1 MQAIYIMWLRQI
13 KRYFRTKSRVIGS
26 LGQPVLFLL
35 VFSMGFG
42 PIFARAGEGNYID
55 YLAPG
60 IIGQSIL
67 FLSVFF
73 GIEIIWDRQFG
84 FLKEVL
90 VAPVSRLK
98 IMIGRTV
105 GGATI
110 AMIQGLMVLMLAM
123 LVGFRIENAL
133 QLPLAL
139 VFMLLISLLFTA
151 FGTAM
156 ASMLTDMHAFQLVMN
171 FVIMPT
177 FFLSG
182 ALFPLKGIP
191 KTLGVIVRLN
201 PLTYGIDGLRASL
214 GGVASFGLPMD
225 LAVLSATTG
234 LILILG
240 AYLFSKI
247 QV

>member
-1 MQAIYIMWLRQI
+1 MDAIYIMWLRQI
-13 KRYFRTKSRVIGS
+13 KRYYRTTTRVVGS
-26 LGQPVLFLL
+26 LGQPILFLV
-35 VFSMGFG
+35 VFSLGFG
-42 PIFARAGEGNYID
+42 PIFARAGEGKYID

-90 VAPVSRLK
+90 VAPVSRLT

-110 AMIQGLMVLMLAM
+110 AMIQGLIVLLLAT
-123 LVGFRIENAL
+123 LVGFHLNSL
-133 QLPLAL
+133 WDLPLAL
-139 VFMLLISLLFTA
+139 LFMLLISTIFTA

-156 ASMLTDMHAFQLVMN
+156 ASVLTDMHSFQLVMN
-171 FVIMPT
+171 FIIMPT

-182 ALFPLKGIP
+182 ALFPLKGVP
-191 KTLGVIVRLN
+191 LGISVIAKLN
-201 PLTYGIDGLRASL
+201 PLSYGIDGLRGAL
-214 GGVASFGLPMD
+214 GGVAQYGLTTD
-225 LAVLSATTG
+225 LMVLFVTATV
-234 LILILG
+234 ILG
-240 AYLFSKI
+240 IGSYLFSKI

>member
-1 MQAIYIMWLRQI
+1 MQAIYIMWLRQL

-26 LGQPVLFLL
+26 LGQPVLFLV
-35 VFSMGFG
+35 VFSLGFG

-90 VAPVSRLK
+90 VAPVSRLT

-105 GGATI
+105 GGATV
-110 AMIQGLMVLMLAM
+110 AMIQGLIVLGLAM
-123 LVGFRIENAL
+123 IIGFRIENVL

-151 FGTAM
+151 FGTAV
-156 ASMLTDMHAFQLVMN
+156 ASVLTDMHSFQLVMN

-182 ALFPLKGIP
+182 ALFPLKGVP
-191 KTLGVIVRLN
+191 KAIEVIAWLN
-201 PLTYGIDGLRASL
+201 PLSYGIDGLRGAL
-214 GGVASFGLPMD
+214 GGVAHFGLTTD
-225 LAVLSATTG
+225 LAVLSVATCLLLAIG
-234 LILILG
+234 S
-240 AYLFSKI
+240 YLFSKI